1 MSRLTP
7 LSLPRFHTHA
17 PAPTLK
23 QNPALPH
30 DAAAPNDFTIEAE
43 DSAPADATLDAE
55 GSRPEGPHAGLP
67 EIDTGA
73 ILNSLSTAMEG
84 LQHAALAH
92 SQQAVAEFLRAAF
105 PALSEAFLGEEIVR
119 AVGEMMPPDIERLQL
134 RVPVH
139 FETAFHRALQSSP
152 ELNEICE
159 VHPTAEGD
167 AILVDIDWG
176 DGGLQF
182 DMDAF
187 LESSLGRLHGSTDRQ
202 EGQNV

>member
-1 MSRLTP
+1 VP
-7 LSLPRFHTHA
+7 L
-17 PAPTLK
+17 
-23 QNPALPH
+23 
-30 DAAAPNDFTIEAE
+30 
-43 DSAPADATLDAE
+43 
-55 GSRPEGPHAGLP
+55 
-67 EIDTGA
+67 
-73 ILNSLSTAMEG
+73 
-84 LQHAALAH
+84 
-92 SQQAVAEFLRAAF
+92 
-105 PALSEAFLGEEIVR
+105 
-119 AVGEMMPPDIERLQL
+119 
-134 RVPVH
+134 H

-152 ELNEICE
+152 ELSEISE